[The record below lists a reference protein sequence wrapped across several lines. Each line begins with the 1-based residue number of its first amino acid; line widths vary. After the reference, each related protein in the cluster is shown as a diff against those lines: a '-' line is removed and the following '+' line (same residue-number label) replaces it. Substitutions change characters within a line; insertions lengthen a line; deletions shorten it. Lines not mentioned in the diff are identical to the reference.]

1 MHVYV
6 LLGGGVGGGG
16 ESGGGG
22 GGGSEGRERDKAVVI
37 RFFLNLGV
45 HGMHTFLK
53 WVPGV
58 LPRNFL
64 NI

>member
-1 MHVYV
+1 M
-6 LLGGGVGGGG
+6 GGGGG
-16 ESGGGG
+16 ERGEGEGQ
-22 GGGSEGRERDKAVVI
+22 GSCNSL
-37 RFFLNLGV
+37 FLNLGV

>member
-6 LLGGGVGGGG
+6 LLGGAGGGG
-16 ESGGGG
+16 ESGGGRG
-22 GGGSEGRERDKAVVI
+22 ERDKAVVI

-58 LPRNFL
+58 LPRNFF